1 MRVIILG
8 EELER
13 SYNLKFD
20 SRWLIVASAV
30 LAALLLSL
38 FVLSYMVFERGA
50 RIDLA
55 KQHLSVAQ
63 ANMLADQQNLQ
74 EFYSYS
80 EGIFQEQ
87 AKQAGLLQARIARLE
102 ALGSR
107 LADRA
112 DFADEFDF
120 YSIPAVGGPD
130 DLMSAETMGQAD
142 IQKTLNELNI
152 YLDKR
157 EQELK
162 AIDGLLASKRL
173 QRSSYLAGKPA
184 QSGWLSSHYG
194 KRIDPFTGRIAWHRG
209 IDYAGKEGT
218 AVTAVASGVV
228 VWAGERYGYGD
239 LVEINHGNG
248 YATRYA
254 HNGSIAVK
262 LGDVVDKGQT
272 IAAMGSTGRSTGPH
286 VHFEVLKNGQAI
298 NPQNYIYRKSL

>member
-38 FVLSYMVFERGA
+38 FILSYMVFERGA

-63 ANMLADQQNLQ
+63 ANMLTDQQNLQ